1 MPKCSECGFISAR
14 DWKTRQFA
22 EIDDKKRCSGEIG
35 SEFGGFEPTPIC
47 FINSFDIKEEVEI
60 LRKAA
65 HDEPHRNSIGEY
77 IPPHWAT
84 YVKVVLNTERKCK
97 SFTKWQQG
105 FTPKEHREMV
115 DRERQRKE
123 DRKWHFRELGLI
135 IFGNILAACLGALLV
150 YLVTRG
156 G

>member
-1 MPKCSECGFISAR
+1 MVKVKCGECGFISAR

-35 SEFGGFEPTPIC
+35 SELGGFEPAPIC
-47 FINSFDIKEEVEI
+47 FINSFDIKEEVEV

-65 HDEPHRNSIGEY
+65 HDEPTHDSMGGY

-97 SFTKWQQG
+97 PFRKWQQG

-123 DRKWHFRELGLI
+123 DRKWHLIELIVLI
-135 IFGNILAACLGALLV
+135 IGAGLFTLLGAWIG
-150 YLVTRG
+150 RG
-156 G
+156 IH

>member
-22 EIDDKKRCSGEIG
+22 EVDDKKRCSGEIG
-35 SEFGGFEPTPIC
+35 SELGAFEPMPVC
-47 FINSFDIKEEVEI
+47 FINSFDIKEEIEI

-65 HDEPHRNSIGEY
+65 HDEPTQDSMGGY

-97 SFTKWQQG
+97 PFRKWQQG
-105 FTPKEHREMV
+105 FTPKEHKEMT
-115 DRERQRKE
+115 DRDIE
-123 DRKWHFRELGLI
+123 RKWQFRNLGLI
-135 IFGNILAACLGALLV
+135 IFGNILAACLGALIV
-150 YLVTRG
+150 YLLTRG